1 MAAEVSFYKERIFPV
16 IFMVLITVVFISII
30 SGIYLSTQAIVEE
43 NETLFLKKAVLFSA
57 GIQVPEEN
65 SEINRIYGENVTEY
79 FIDGKPAVFAV
90 RGDLEGAESYAF
102 RIAGPGLWGEIEAL
116 IGYNDELKEMTGIDF
131 IKQNETPGL
140 GARIEEEWFKTQF
153 RGKRPPF
160 SLVQEDA
167 DNTAPDEI
175 NAITGATYTSKY
187 VRDMIN
193 ESPQRAETLLK
204 EVR

>member
-16 IFMVLITVVFISII
+16 IFMVLITVVFISVI

-57 GIQVPEEN
+57 GIQVPQEN
-65 SEINRIYGENVTEY
+65 NEINRVYSETVTEY
-79 FIDGKPAVFAV
+79 LIDGKPAVFAV
-90 RGDLEGAESYAF
+90 RGDIDGAESYAF

-116 IGYNDELKEMTGIDF
+116 IGFNDELKEMTGIDF

-160 SLVQEDA
+160 SLVSEDA
-167 DNTAPDEI
+167 ENTAPDEI
-175 NAITGATYTSKY
+175 NAITGATYTSSY

-193 ESPQRAETLLK
+193 ESPQLAEALLK